1 MEQIG
6 MFEAKTH
13 FSELVQRVMSEGRP
27 ITVTRR
33 GRPVVD
39 ITSTKSQI
47 AGRMSRQDAVAEL
60 GKLRAEVP
68 AMTRQE
74 VLALVAAGRGR

>member
-39 ITSTKSQI
+39 ITPTKSQI
-47 AGRMSRQDAVAEL
+47 AGRMSRRDAVAEL
-60 GKLRAEVP
+60 GKLRDEVP